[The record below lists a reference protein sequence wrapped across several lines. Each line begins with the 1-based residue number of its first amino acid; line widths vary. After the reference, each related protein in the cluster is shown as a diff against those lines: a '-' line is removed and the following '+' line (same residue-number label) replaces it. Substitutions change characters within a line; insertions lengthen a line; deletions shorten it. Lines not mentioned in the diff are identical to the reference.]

1 MKNRTIIKNLV
12 TVVTVMAVTLLT
24 GCEKKEVAP
33 EDPNLE
39 WGYWEVTAHSPY
51 IKIKGLSGKANS
63 AEYFLW
69 SDKKSVKLGY
79 KVFHT
84 IIITC
89 TDGGGNP
96 NTANGCA
103 FTVNGDFYNIS
114 VRLERGVHN

>member
-1 MKNRTIIKNLV
+1 MKNRTFKNTLKL
-12 TVVTVMAVTLLT
+12 TVALVMAVTLLT
-24 GCEKKEVAP
+24 GCKKEEVEP
-33 EDPNLE
+33 IDPNLE

-69 SDKKSVKLGY
+69 SDKKSIKLGY

-89 TDGGGNP
+89 TDSGGNP
-96 NTANGCA
+96 TTVNGCA
-103 FTVNGDFYNIS
+103 FTVNGNFYNKS
-114 VRLERGVHN
+114 TRFERGVN

>member
-1 MKNRTIIKNLV
+1 MKRIKNLV
-12 TVVTVMAVTLLT
+12 TIVTVMVVTLLLT
-24 GCEKKEVAP
+24 GCEKKDVRP

-69 SDKKSVKLGY
+69 SDKKSIKLGY

-84 IIITC
+84 IIISC
-89 TDGGGNP
+89 TDAGGNP
-96 NTANGCA
+96 NSANGCA
-103 FTVNGDFYNIS
+103 FTVNGDFYNKS
-114 VRLERGVHN
+114 TRFQRGVN